1 MKHSMIRLRTIQL
14 GALLV
19 AGVAVLAGAQMA
31 GGPTL
36 PASLVAAGKKDGSLN
51 TIALPPD
58 WANYG
63 EIISTFEKT
72 YGLKLT
78 NASPDISSAEE
89 LQAIRSLKGQKRA
102 PDVVDVGPAFA
113 ISGTTEKLFTA
124 YKPSTFGSIPASAKD
139 PKGNWVG
146 NYFGVVSFGVN
157 KNIVKNV
164 PRTWADLLKPE
175 YKGQVALNGNP
186 LSAQAAFSAVWSAA
200 LANGGSLDNI
210 QPGIEYFA
218 KLKAMGNYIPV
229 GATPATVQTGQ
240 TPIVADWDYLNLGYS
255 KQFAGKVDWSVV
267 VPSDGVYGSHYA
279 TAISATAP
287 NPSAAKLWVEFV
299 TSDAGQLLFLKG
311 GAHPIRFNDMVK
323 RGVIPKE
330 VLAALPDAA
339 VYQNVK
345 FATPDQV
352 TKAKAV
358 LNAQWAAKVGQ

>member
-1 MKHSMIRLRTIQL
+1 MKKKWISLS
-14 GALLV
+14 ALL
-19 AGVAVLAGAQMA
+19 LAAASALALAQTMSM
-31 GGPTL
+31 PEL
-36 PASLVAAGKKDGSLN
+36 PASVVAAGKKDGSLN

-63 EIISTFEKT
+63 EIISTFEKM

-78 NASPDISSAEE
+78 NASPNISSAEE

-113 ISGTTEKLFTA
+113 ISGTSEKLFTP
-124 YKPSTFGSIPASAKD
+124 YKPSTWASIPASAKD
-139 PKGNWVG
+139 PNGHWVG

-157 KNIVKNV
+157 KNVVKN
-164 PRTWADLLKPE
+164 PPKTWADLAKPE

-186 LSAQAAFSAVWSAA
+186 LSAQAAFSAVWAAA

-210 QPGIEYFA
+210 QPGIDFFA
-218 KLKAMGNYIPV
+218 KLKKMGNYIPV

-240 TPIVADWDYLNLGYS
+240 TPITVDWDYLNLGYS
-255 KQFAGKVDWSVV
+255 KQLAGKVDWSVV

-279 TAISATAP
+279 TAISATGP
-287 NPSAAKLWVEFV
+287 NPAAAKLWLEFI
-299 TSDAGQLLFLKG
+299 TSDAGQMLFLKG
-311 GAHPIRFNDMVK
+311 YAHPIRFNDMVK

-330 VLAALPDAA
+330 MLAQLPDAA

-345 FATPDQV
+345 FATPAQ
-352 TKAKAV
+352 TKKAQDT
-358 LNAQWAAKVGQ
+358 LKAQWAAKVGQ

>member
-1 MKHSMIRLRTIQL
+1 MKKKTIQL
-14 GALLV
+14 SALLV
-19 AGVAVLAGAQMA
+19 AGTSVMVAAQTMVMPNIP
-31 GGPTL
+31 GVIVT
-36 PASLVAAGKKDGSLN
+36 AGKKDGNLN

-63 EIISTFEKT
+63 EIMDTFQKM

-89 LQAIRSLKGQKRA
+89 LQAIRSLKGQRRS

-113 ISGTTEKLFTA
+113 IQGKTEKLFTP
-124 YKPSTFGSIPASAKD
+124 YKPSTWASIPASAKD
-139 PKGNWVG
+139 KDGYWVG
-146 NYFGVVSFGVN
+146 NYFGVVSFGIN

-164 PRTWADLLKPE
+164 PKSWADLLKPE

-186 LSAQAAFSAVWSAA
+186 LSASAAFSAVWSAA

-210 QPGIEYFA
+210 MPGIEYFA

-229 GATPATVQTGQ
+229 DATPATVQTGQ

-255 KQFAGKVDWSVV
+255 KQFAGKVDWTVT
-267 VPSDGVYGSHYA
+267 VPSDGVYGGHYA
-279 TAISATAP
+279 VAINATGP
-287 NPSAAKLWVEFV
+287 NQNAARLWEEFI

-323 RGVIPKE
+323 RGVVPKE
-330 VLAALPDAA
+330 MLAALPDAA
-339 VYQNVK
+339 VYKNVK
-345 FATPDQV
+345 FATPDQIN
-352 TKAKAV
+352 KAKAV
-358 LNAQWAAKVGQ
+358 LAANWAAKVGQ